1 MNVIF
6 IDQKKNTIFEMKKL
20 NFHIMETNNSGTVNE
35 IKTEDFNPKKHL
47 LNATLGSLYYIFLYI
62 PFILPFK
69 IWSKA
74 ATRLSLLWEQKT
86 LMYNENKNNYP
97 LILFYFHY
105 IINFLFDAIMFLIWP
120 LGFIWSTYNFDGR
133 YYIDPGTFEGYMY
146 MLLTVYMSVLIVK
159 LQKEI
164 LFFIIN
170 NLFTWL
176 FDVIKNIGKLIKNA
190 WLLNFV
196 HRDKTNNSI

>member
-1 MNVIF
+1 MNNQF
-6 IDQKKNTIFEMKKL
+6 FYT
-20 NFHIMETNNSGTVNE
+20 MENNNSAIVNE
-35 IKTEDFNPKKHL
+35 IKTEDFNPNKHL

-74 ATRLSLLWEQKT
+74 ATRISLLWEQKT
-86 LMYNENKNNYP
+86 LMYSENKNNYP
-97 LILFYFHY
+97 LIFFYFHY
-105 IINFLFDAIMFLIWP
+105 IINFLFDAVMFLLWP
-120 LGFIWSTYNFDGR
+120 LGFIWSTYTSIDT
-133 YYIDPGTFEGYMY
+133 YYEFTSFIEGYIY
-146 MLLTVYMSVLIVK
+146 MLFAIYVSVLTVK

-164 LFFIIN
+164 LFFMIN

-196 HRDKTNNSI
+196 HRNKTNNSI